1 MDASQRYSEYHNNSI
16 STSSQGRLVMMM
28 YEGAIRFVTMAIT
41 CMDKKDVSGQGINIQ
56 KTYDIVN
63 ELSLALNMD
72 EGGEVSRKLDNLYQF
87 ILKQLT
93 QANIQSDKKALESVL
108 KILSTLEEGWDQVFH
123 GENSAGTPA
132 LNETPPKKFAA
143 KC

>member
-1 MDASQRYSEYHNNSI
+1 MNTSQQYSEYHNNSI

-28 YEGAIRFVTMAIT
+28 YEGAIRFVTMAMT
-41 CMDKKDVSGQGINIQ
+41 CMDQKDVSGQGSNIQ

-93 QANIQSDKKALESVL
+93 LANIKSDKKALESVL
-108 KILSTLEEGWDQVFH
+108 KILSTLKEGWDQVFH
-123 GENSAGTPA
+123 GENSAETPT
-132 LNETPPKKFAA
+132 LNEAPPKKFAV

>member
-28 YEGAIRFVTMAIT
+28 YEGAIRFVTMAMT
-41 CMDKKDVSGQGINIQ
+41 CMDQKDVSGQGSNIQ

-93 QANIQSDKKALESVL
+93 LANIKSDKKALESVL
-108 KILSTLEEGWDQVFH
+108 KILSTLKEGWDQVFH
-123 GENSAGTPA
+123 GENSAEPPA

>member
-28 YEGAIRFVTMAIT
+28 YEGAIRFVTMAMT
-41 CMDKKDVSGQGINIQ
+41 CMDQKDAPGQGKNIQ

-72 EGGEVSRKLDNLYQF
+72 AGGEVARKLDNLYQF

-108 KILSTLEEGWDQVFH
+108 KILSTLKEGWDQVFH
-123 GENSAGTPA
+123 GENSAEVPA
-132 LNETPPKKFAA
+132 LKEAQKFTA

>member
-1 MDASQRYSEYHNNSI
+1 MDAAQRYSEYHNNSI

-28 YEGAIRFVTMAIT
+28 YEGAIRFVTMAMT
-41 CMDKKDVSGQGINIQ
+41 CMDQKDVSGQGNNIQ

>member
-16 STSSQGRLVMMM
+16 STSSQGKLIVMM
-28 YEGAIRFVTMAIT
+28 YEGAIRFITQAIT
-41 CMDKKDVSGQGINIQ
+41 CMEKKDISGQGNRIQ
-56 KTYDIVN
+56 KAYDIVN

-72 EGGEVSRKLDNLYQF
+72 EGAEVSLKLHTLYQF

-93 QANIQSDKKALESVL
+93 LANIKSDPKALASALE
-108 KILSTLEEGWDQVFH
+108 ILSTLKEGWDQVLDYKD
-123 GENSAGTPA
+123 AGD
-132 LNETPPKKFAA
+132 PPGSPGTLPKNFAT

>member
-1 MDASQRYSEYHNNSI
+1 MDIAKRTNEYHNNSI
-16 STSSQGRLVMMM
+16 STSSKGRLVVMM
-28 YEGAIRFVTMAIT
+28 YEGAIRFVTKAMT
-41 CMDKKDVSGQGINIQ
+41 CMDQKDVAGQGNYIQ

-93 QANIQSDKKALESVL
+93 LANVKSDKKILESVL
-108 KILSTLEEGWDQVFH
+108 KILSTLKEGWDQVFDSQSSV
-123 GENSAGTPA
+123 ETSA
-132 LNETPPKKFAA
+132 LNAMPPKKFAVEG
-143 KC
+143 